1 MFLIDQI
8 LDFFTNNR
16 IGQII
21 TSTLGSGGIV
31 SLWFKKRSDQEIERL
46 KKQLEIYYF
55 NETLGKTRADDQQ
68 SAAIKKI
75 WDTITDWVFE
85 LQSFVKHAQSIQTSG
100 DNSNV
105 VGSLTRLP
113 SKLKAMEIE
122 LNKFAIHIDLETY
135 DSVMDA
141 YTQLCLFF
149 EKNFQSII
157 NALQQ
162 AIVDTPNDLN
172 KINEVFP
179 SAVAKFD
186 IQEINLILGPLAQL
200 MRKKLKVIDNSE
212 RRQPSNKFKNWFQK
226 N

>member
-8 LDFFTNNR
+8 LDFFTNNP

-21 TSTLGSGGIV
+21 ISTLGSGGIV

-85 LQSFVKHAQSIQTSG
+85 LQNFVKHGQLIPTSG

-105 VGSLTRLP
+105 AESLTTLP
-113 SKLKAMEIE
+113 LKLKAMEIE
-122 LNKFAIHIDLETY
+122 LNKFAIHIDLEMY
-135 DSVMDA
+135 DSVIDA
-141 YTQLCLFF
+141 YKQLRLFSDNYF
-149 EKNFQSII
+149 QGIEKEHQQSII
-157 NALQQ
+157 DNPNNYNK
-162 AIVDTPNDLN
+162 AIE
-172 KINEVFP
+172 IFS
-179 SAVAKFD
+179 SAVAKCEF
-186 IQEINLILGPLAQL
+186 EKINLILGPLAQL

-212 RRQPSNKFKNWFQK
+212 TRQPSNKFKNWFKK